1 MQTLTLDRKDGK
13 EKDLPGPYLAAATT
27 GVALVHAVRMD
38 RASRVLA
45 GPPPLAGVR
54 DRGSARRG
62 ETPRRRRTLP
72 RGECAR
78 RRGDSRWRRHLLL
91 HAMDTTPLWSSPF
104 WGYRKGHPWRG
115 RKRAVEGTLA
125 VLSRAALALAVAAPA
140 AMDGHHPLSGSMAAL
155 WISRDAGLGKK
166 GRSKKRRRKEK
177 GACRGCAPG
186 GAPHRRRP
194 SPVAGKMKPSAATVC
209 CERCGRGEKWT

>member
-13 EKDLPGPYLAAATT
+13 EKDLPGPYLAAATA

-78 RRGDSRWRRHLLL
+78 RQGDSWRRRHL
-91 HAMDTTPLWSSPF
+91 
-104 WGYRKGHPWRG
+104 
-115 RKRAVEGTLA
+115 
-125 VLSRAALALAVAAPA
+125 SR
-140 AMDGHHPLSGSMAAL
+140 GHHGRTL
-155 WISRDAGLGKK
+155 WILFGCGTREEEEGQEKK
-166 GRSKKRRRKEK
+166 AERRE
-177 GACRGCAPG
+177 
-186 GAPHRRRP
+186 
-194 SPVAGKMKPSAATVC
+194 
-209 CERCGRGEKWT
+209 